1 MGSNGYWRGPSNL
14 NEIAATLDMPGMH
27 RKTFVSI
34 EKQIGQAWETLLAE
48 EMTKAGEE
56 ERQLGGTCHN
66 WLWMLGGPSDP
77 TSTVIMPSQGLL
89 SSLEMPQKNC
99 FF

>member
-56 ERQLGGTCHN
+56 ERQLAIQKKESFEGVPAITGCGC
-66 WLWMLGGPSDP
+66 W
-77 TSTVIMPSQGLL
+77 VVQAI
-89 SSLEMPQKNC
+89 PQAQL
-99 FF
+99 